1 MSTPPLKTM
10 EIEQQ
15 LAADQNGELLESLV
29 ATMVQGRDRARASM
43 DAGVGAVDRR
53 RLELARAAF
62 DAGAR
67 LLPELWQA
75 QRR

>member
-1 MSTPPLKTM
+1 MSAAPLKTM

-15 LAADQNGELLESLV
+15 LAADENGELLANLV
-29 ATMVQGRDRARASM
+29 ATMVQGRDRTRANM

-53 RLELARAAF
+53 RLELAREAF

-67 LLPELWQA
+67 LLPQLWQA